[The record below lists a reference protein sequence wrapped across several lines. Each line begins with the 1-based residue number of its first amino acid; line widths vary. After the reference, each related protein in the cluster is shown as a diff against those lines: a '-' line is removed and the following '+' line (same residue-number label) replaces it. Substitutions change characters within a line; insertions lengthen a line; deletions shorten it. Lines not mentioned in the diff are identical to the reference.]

1 MLFYKLRP
9 MKEDNDIEKK
19 YYSIGEVAQLFEVA
33 PSLIRFWESHF
44 DMIKPRKT
52 KNGTRQY
59 TKEDIDTLQTIY
71 FLVKKKGYTLQGA
84 KEVLQNKAQIADS
97 TIQIINILEDVKSF
111 LTELRGKL

>member
-1 MLFYKLRP
+1 M

-19 YYSIGEVAQLFEVA
+19 YYSIGEVAQLFDVA

-44 DMIKPRKT
+44 DMIKPRKS

-84 KEVLQNKAQIADS
+84 KEVLQNKAHIADN
-97 TIQIINILEDVKSF
+97 TVQIINTLEDVKDF
-111 LTELRGKL
+111 LIELRQRL